1 MISGKSRHI
10 TRAIVF
16 RSSSATGCV
25 VMMFPLPQARLSQ
38 TSILK
43 FGTRFRA
50 GNRACDLRNSE
61 TEVAPLLGLRHSLK
75 PKPLITTPVR
85 DRGRRLPFAIAAG
98 KFSVVHEQGQHA
110 ASRIQPDPV
119 TAADESQRA
128 RGPRCPR

>member
-1 MISGKSRHI
+1 MISGKRRHI

-43 FGTRFRA
+43 FGTRFRS

-61 TEVAPLLGLRHSLK
+61 TEVAALLGLRHSLK
-75 PKPLITTPVR
+75 PKPLITKPLR

-98 KFSVVHEQGQHA
+98 KFSLVPEQGQPA
-110 ASRIQPDPV
+110 AHPFPPSP
-119 TAADESQRA
+119 
-128 RGPRCPR
+128 G